1 MDHSDGHRRIG
12 ASRQDPWSFFGR
24 TWRFC
29 GGPDAGIQGYDLRI
43 RRGHSAVKQR
53 YAACGRLDR
62 GTIHHSQRHRHGCV
76 AYGCEGEKLGQYDR
90 HSASLYACVHLVP
103 ELARHVAVGFASDMP
118 VSQFRGLHREAVR
131 RRSAAAC
138 RGQISEAEGF
148 RRP

>member
-12 ASRQDPWSFFGR
+12 ASRQDPRSFFGR
-24 TWRFC
+24 AWRFR
-29 GGPDAGIQGYDLRI
+29 GGPDAGIQGYYTRI

-53 YAACGRLDR
+53 YVACRRLDR
-62 GTIHHSQRHRHGCV
+62 GAVHYCQRHRHGCV
-76 AYGCEGEKLGQYDR
+76 AYGCEGEKLEQYDR
-90 HSASLYACVHLVP
+90 HSAAIYACLHLIS
-103 ELARHVAVGFASDMP
+103 ELARHVAGRFASDMP